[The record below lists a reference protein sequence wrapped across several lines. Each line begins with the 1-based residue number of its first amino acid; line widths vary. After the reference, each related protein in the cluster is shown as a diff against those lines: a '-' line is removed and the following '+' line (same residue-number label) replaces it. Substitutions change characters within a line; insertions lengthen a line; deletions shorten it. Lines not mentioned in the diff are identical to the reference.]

1 MRWKGFFMF
10 GFPKTLHSDN
20 GKEFIG
26 IKMQQF
32 CHSYSIAQVHGAPRT
47 PTTQGLVERGNR
59 TFKENLSKIL
69 REKKAELNNWCS
81 EAAYKKTSP
90 CTWCNQRNS
99 IYCYVGIQPWKET
112 NHNNDLSTNGNNETS
127 TIVTRSSSSQ
137 IRQGG
142 RSVRKEKKS
151 LKSCK

>member
-1 MRWKGFFMF
+1 MRGGCTSAGKGFFMF

-81 EAAYKKTSP
+81 EAAYKKNITMHMMQP
-90 CTWCNQRNS
+90 KKFHLLLRWNS
-99 IYCYVGIQPWKET
+99 TME
-112 NHNNDLSTNGNNETS
+112 GN
-127 TIVTRSSSSQ
+127 
-137 IRQGG
+137 
-142 RSVRKEKKS
+142 KP
-151 LKSCK
+151 

>member
-1 MRWKGFFMF
+1 MF
-10 GFPKTLHSDN
+10 GFPKTLHRDN

-26 IKMQQF
+26 IKMKQF

-81 EAAYKKTSP
+81 EAAYKKNIIMHMMQP
-90 CTWCNQRNS
+90 KKFHLLLRWNS
-99 IYCYVGIQPWKET
+99 TME
-112 NHNNDLSTNGNNETS
+112 GN
-127 TIVTRSSSSQ
+127 
-137 IRQGG
+137 
-142 RSVRKEKKS
+142 KP
-151 LKSCK
+151 

>member
-1 MRWKGFFMF
+1 MF

-81 EAAYKKTSP
+81 EAAYKKKHHHAHDATKEIP
-90 CTWCNQRNS
+90 FTATLGFNHGRKQTITM
-99 IYCYVGIQPWKET
+99 IYLLTVIMKHQLLLHGLHRP
-112 NHNNDLSTNGNNETS
+112 
-127 TIVTRSSSSQ
+127 R
-137 IRQGG
+137 
-142 RSVRKEKKS
+142 
-151 LKSCK
+151 